1 MRRDAIGFLW
11 VTPPEHKPVKP
22 DPVWELPTYLPG
34 LAEARAFPVDLFPDA
49 ELIAEAG
56 GTLVFDCEVY
66 TNYFLVAFRSEKSR
80 KVVYLESPHLDIP
93 KLNWILANFTLVS
106 FNGNNFDLPIL
117 ALACA
122 GCTTEQL
129 KQATNL
135 IINCNERAS
144 KVLQHFKVK
153 PLSVNHIDIIEVCPL
168 EGSLKLY
175 SARLHCKKMQ
185 DLPFHPDTILSD
197 DQITIIRYYC
207 CNDLVNTS
215 LCYNALLPDLDLRVQ
230 LSTDYRMDLRSKSD
244 AQIAEAV
251 ISHEVTA
258 KNGLR
263 PKRPEVVVGEKHYYK
278 VPSFI
283 SYRTELLQY
292 VLSTVSNSAFIVSD
306 DTPRIGKEKAHKKG
320 SIILPKAISELR
332 ISIHESTYQM
342 GIGGLHSTEER
353 KSHKSD
359 SEYVLLDRDVAS
371 YYPAIIINQNL
382 YPKHLGSN
390 FGIIYRTLR
399 DRRLKAK
406 DAGEERIAGSLKI
419 TINGG
424 FGKFGSRWSMLY
436 SPELLIQVTITG
448 QLSLLMLIED
458 IELAGIRVISANTDG
473 IVIKCPR
480 NREHELSE
488 IIRAWEIRTDFK
500 TEETRYSALY
510 SRDVNNYIAVKED
523 GKTKGKGIF
532 ANPWTSKNFA
542 QQMQKNP
549 HSTVC
554 VESVTNFLAKGVSI
568 EETIWQCRDFTK
580 FVSVQNVKGGAVKD
594 GEYLGKTIRWYY
606 AKGTSGVIVRA
617 SNGNKVPCSEG
628 AKPAMQLPDSFPD
641 DVDFEWYVTEA
652 RGMLVDLGY
661 R

>member
-22 DPVWELPTYLPG
+22 EPVWELPTYLPG
-34 LAEARAFPVDLFPDA
+34 LAEARAFPVDLFTDA

-66 TNYFLVAFRSEKSR
+66 SNYFLVAFRSEKSG
-80 KVVYLESPHLDIP
+80 KVVYIESPHLDIP

-117 ALACA
+117 ALAVS

-185 DLPFHPDTILSD
+185 DLPFHPDTVLSD

-244 AQIAEAV
+244 AQIAESV

-263 PKRPEVVVGEKHYYK
+263 PKRPEVVVFQKHYYN
-278 VPSFI
+278 VPAFI
-283 SYRTELLQY
+283 GYRTALLQY
-292 VLSTVSNSAFIVSD
+292 VLQTVASSPFIVQ
-306 DTPRIGKEKAHKKG
+306 ENG
-320 SIILPKAISELR
+320 SIALPKAISDLP
-332 ISIHESTYQM
+332 ITINGSTYQM
-342 GIGGLHSTEER
+342 GIGGLHSTE
-353 KSHKSD
+353 KSCYHKSD

-390 FGIIYRTLR
+390 FGIVYRTLR
-399 DRRLKAK
+399 DRRLEAKKAK
-406 DAGEERIAGSLKI
+406 LTRIAGSLKI

-480 NREHELSE
+480 HREDELAK
-488 IIRAWEIRTDFK
+488 IIQAWEIRTDFE

-510 SRDVNNYIAVKED
+510 SRDVNNYIAVKDD

-532 ANPWTSKNFA
+532 ANPWTSGDFT

-554 VESVTNFLAKGVSI
+554 VEAVTNFLAKGYPI

-617 SNGNKVPCSEG
+617 SNGNKVPCTEG
-628 AKPAMQLPDSFPD
+628 AKPCMQLPDSFPG
-641 DVDFEWYVTEA
+641 DVDFDWYVTEA
-652 RGMLVDLGY
+652 RDMLAGLGCVN
-661 R
+661 